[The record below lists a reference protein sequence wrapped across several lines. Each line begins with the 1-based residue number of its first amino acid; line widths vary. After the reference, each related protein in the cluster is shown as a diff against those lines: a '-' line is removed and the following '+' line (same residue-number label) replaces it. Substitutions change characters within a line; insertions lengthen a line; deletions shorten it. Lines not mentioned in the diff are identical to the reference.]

1 MITKVATYQFTPK
14 NQFGTPVATA
24 QDMSNTDMSVRED
37 AVVKELVDFSGVQYA
52 VIEGL
57 HTDTGHERMVIAYPN
72 EQSLRDLI
80 AAPSIVALGFSSRE
94 EAVTGS
100 RACVPSTAAYQR
112 MPEAMAG
119 GETEKY
125 QQGLSWAELQRET
138 GSVLRRL
145 GRFLATSCSDAVT
158 SAIVVFSSSNF
169 VSAAIRMALGSS
181 L

>member
-37 AVVKELVDFSGVQYA
+37 AIVKELVDFSGVQYA

-80 AAPSIVALGFSSRE
+80 AAPSN
-94 EAVTGS
+94 
-100 RACVPSTAAYQR
+100 QR

-145 GRFLATSCSDAVT
+145 ERFLATSCSDAVT

>member
-1 MITKVATYQFTPK
+1 
-14 NQFGTPVATA
+14 
-24 QDMSNTDMSVRED
+24 VRED
-37 AVVKELVDFSGVQYA
+37 EVVNELVDCSSVRYA

-57 HTDTGHERMVIAYPN
+57 HTETGHERIVIAYPN

-80 AAPSIVALGFSSRE
+80 AAPSIVAFGFSSRE
-94 EAVTGS
+94 EAVAGS
-100 RACVPSTAAYQR
+100 RAYVPTAVAYQR

-125 QQGLSWAELQRET
+125 QQGLSWAELRGET

-145 GRFLATSCSDAVT
+145 GRFLATSCSDVVT
-158 SAIVVFSSSNF
+158 SAIVVFSSSNL
-169 VSAAIRMALGSS
+169 VSAAIRIALGSS